1 MQNVMIGAD
10 HTKVMRKHKIPVE
23 YDNFCLSIV
32 TKKRSLDLRVDDQKT
47 IQVWYEKIKS
57 LITSN
62 SESRIQKENHL

>member
-1 MQNVMIGAD
+1 MIGAD